1 MHTFTAIDAEGRP
14 YVLHAER
21 DDVGAS
27 TTQAPTGEGDGMGK
41 MTTEDGRCA
50 TRVAKGEYRLL
61 DGTLLRSSDANAP

>member
-1 MHTFTAIDAEGRP
+1 MHTFTASDGDGRP

-21 DDVGAS
+21 DDVGVS
-27 TTQAPTGEGDGMGK
+27 TTQAAAGEGEGIGK

>member
-1 MHTFTAIDAEGRP
+1 MHTFTASDGDGRS

-21 DDVGAS
+21 DDVGVG
-27 TTQAPTGEGDGMGK
+27 TTHAPTGEGDGIGK

-61 DGTLLRSSDANAP
+61 DGTLLHSSDANAP